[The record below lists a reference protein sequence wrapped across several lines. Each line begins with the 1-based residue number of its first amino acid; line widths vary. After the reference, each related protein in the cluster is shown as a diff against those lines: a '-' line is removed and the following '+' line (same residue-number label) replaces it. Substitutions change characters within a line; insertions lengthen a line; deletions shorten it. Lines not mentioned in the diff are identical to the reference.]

1 MILATAKVRIR
12 SFYLRSIFE
21 KNAEHDFLMF
31 VIKDFLQAG
40 KAMLVEM
47 VGSFPGID
55 EAVSF
60 SEVMK

>member
-1 MILATAKVRIR
+1 MISAHLEKVD
-12 SFYLRSIFE
+12 LIFVSQYN
-21 KNAEHDFLMF
+21 KKFKKYIIIIWNIDFLS
-31 VIKDFLQAG
+31 AG
-40 KAMLVEM
+40 KAMLQEM

>member
-1 MILATAKVRIR
+1 MTLETEKVELIHILGFNTNH
-12 SFYLRSIFE
+12 FNHF
-21 KNAEHDFLMF
+21 DQ
-31 VIKDFLQAG
+31 KDFFTAG
-40 KAMLVEM
+40 KAMLQEM

>member
-1 MILATAKVRIR
+1 MAKVLNNNIQL
-12 SFYLRSIFE
+12 LRKYTFNVSL
-21 KNAEHDFLMF
+21 K
-31 VIKDFLQAG
+31 IKLIDFLQAG